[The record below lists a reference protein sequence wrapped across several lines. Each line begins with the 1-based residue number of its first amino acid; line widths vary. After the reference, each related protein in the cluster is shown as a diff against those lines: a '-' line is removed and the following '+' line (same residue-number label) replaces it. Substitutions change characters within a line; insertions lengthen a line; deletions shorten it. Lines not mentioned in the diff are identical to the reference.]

1 MLSISPCHSDSN
13 ARTVPRA
20 SPPGKISSTPRWTAR
35 TAGRNSWSRHHR
47 ISSCLLISSNSSAR
61 TAVGSSL
68 RPPNNLG
75 PRCPAPSRTAV
86 NRSRCRSPIGSRSAE
101 RANRSGEVHVAA
113 LPGMKEGRLQHP
125 TLFTRAACGA
135 SPWNGRLSKGRIA
148 DRRRSRTSPRA
159 SRSFPTASPRV
170 PLGRKG

>member
-86 NRSRCRSPIGSRSAE
+86 NRSGSL
-101 RANRSGEVHVAA
+101 NRSGETSGTVRGSPYSSGAA
-113 LPGMKEGRLQHP
+113 QHEMSGYLDLVLHFYKPENRGRADP
-125 TLFTRAACGA
+125 TVF
-135 SPWNGRLSKGRIA
+135 K
-148 DRRRSRTSPRA
+148 
-159 SRSFPTASPRV
+159 
-170 PLGRKG
+170 